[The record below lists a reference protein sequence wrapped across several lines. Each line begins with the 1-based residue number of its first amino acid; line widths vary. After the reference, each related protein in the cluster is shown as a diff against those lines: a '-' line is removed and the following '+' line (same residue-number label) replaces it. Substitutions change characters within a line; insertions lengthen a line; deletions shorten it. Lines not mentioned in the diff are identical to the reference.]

1 MKKKLLFFWIVLITV
16 SVGYSQERSRG
27 AFEVIPIVGFTGSGL
42 YGSNVEYKETRFG
55 FKAGVMGDYYFNNR
69 WSIRSGLEYFSM
81 GAESPFIEL
90 KLDYLNIP
98 LNANWHFG
106 STRKWNLN
114 FGLSPGFLVRAEAG
128 DQDLKELFTSF
139 QLAFSFGIGYKLE
152 ITQSFGILVDYQR
165 VMGLTNILADT
176 DLSSIRNTADSINL
190 GGVLVF

>member
-1 MKKKLLFFWIVLITV
+1 MKKKSLFFWIMIIMI
-16 SVGYSQERSRG
+16 SVCHSQERNRG

-42 YGSNVEYKETRFG
+42 YGSDVAYSETRFG
-55 FKAGVMGDYYFNNR
+55 FKAGVIGDYYFNNR
-69 WSIRSGLEYFSM
+69 WSFRSGLEYFSM

-114 FGLSPGFLVRAEAG
+114 FGLSPGFLVRAEAE
-128 DQDLKELFTSF
+128 DRDLKEMFTTF

-152 ITQSFGILVDYQR
+152 ITQRFSILIDYQR
-165 VMGLTNILADT
+165 VLGLTNILTDT
-176 DLSSIRNTADSINL
+176 DLSSTRNTADSINL